1 MAELRKTKH
10 GQVERNKILSAIG
23 DITDKFDVEGV
34 CLYGSRATGYAKPDS
49 DYDLIIAIKEYNSKV
64 RYRYITGEIE
74 ISAILVNSSSLKS
87 DATKASLGEFVV
99 GRFLNPY
106 QAMTGS
112 DLFSGVERTYK
123 LRVILETLDDLLSE
137 YGDFVED
144 LRIPLEYFLFEKL
157 RKRAAIY
164 PPASYSYAQTYGGIN
179 GSKNLKKST
188 VGFLEAL
195 RELESLR
202 DEVRRIE
209 LNKDGSVRVLNG
221 KRRRQFGRI
230 KTAFFGTQRGLWQY
244 AVHGYAGRVRPSV
257 VRKELLSKIS
267 RARGSTEGPLAELKD
282 PKTLLKV
289 EEGELLMEG
298 SDWMAQLLEKLDVDG
313 DYKVTTVKLGGS
325 CTLYSVVVGDSRP
338 RRFVAKRFRS
348 ATSMRQLF
356 SNLRSVPSR
365 SWEFTPLAR
374 LHREYSLSRII
385 RSRDVHTAKIFAIV
399 LPERIIVRE
408 FLDGTDL
415 SSIISQKGEMRTTS
429 SAIRAYGL
437 LLSRIHLRGFA
448 LGDSRPNNVI
458 SSGPQLRV
466 LDWEHA
472 TRGGDIS
479 WDISEFLYSS
489 LSRNPNPDFAKNLIR
504 SFFEGYFK
512 KGSHAP
518 LAQVMKARKYFLPFK
533 YGISRST
540 AQTIKEELAR
550 SLSEIS

>member
-1 MAELRKTKH
+1 LAELRKAKH
-10 GQVERNKILSAIG
+10 GEVERKKILSAIG
-23 DITDKFDVEGV
+23 DITDEFDVEGV
-34 CLYGSRATGYAKPDS
+34 CLYGSQVTGYAKPDS
-49 DYDLIIAIKEYNSKV
+49 DYDLIIAIKKYNSKV

-87 DATKASLGEFVV
+87 DAVKASLGEFVV

-106 QAMTGS
+106 QPITGP
-112 DLFSGVERTYK
+112 DLFSEVERMYK
-123 LRVILETLDDLLSE
+123 MRVILETLDDLLSE

-164 PPASYSYAQTYGGIN
+164 PPASYSYAKTYGGIN
-179 GSKNLKKST
+179 GSRNLKRST
-188 VGFLEAL
+188 AGFLEAL
-195 RELESLR
+195 RKLESLG
-202 DEVRRIE
+202 DDIRRIE
-209 LNKDGSVRVLNG
+209 LNDDGSISVLNG

-230 KTAFFGTQRGLWQY
+230 KTAFSGTQRGLRQY

-282 PKTLLKV
+282 PKTLLRV

-298 SDWMAQLLEKLDVDG
+298 SDWVTQLLEKLDIDR
-313 DYKVTTVKLGGS
+313 DSKVTTVKLGGS
-325 CTLYSVVVGDSRP
+325 CTLYSVFVGDSRP
-338 RRFVAKRFRS
+338 RRLVAKRFRNT
-348 ATSMRQLF
+348 TSVRQLF

-374 LHREYSLSRII
+374 LHREYSLSRLI
-385 RSRDVHTAKIFAIV
+385 RSKDVHTAKILAIV

-408 FLDGTDL
+408 FFEGTDL
-415 SSIISQKGEMRTTS
+415 SSIIGKKDEMNTIS
-429 SAIRAYGL
+429 SVILAYGL

-458 SSGPQLRV
+458 SSGPQLHV

-489 LSRNPNPDFAKNLIR
+489 LSKNPNPDFARHLIR

-512 KGSHAP
+512 KGSHEP
-518 LAQVMKARKYFLPFK
+518 LTQVMKARKYFLPFK
-533 YGISRST
+533 YGISRSM
-540 AQTIKEELAR
+540 AQTIKEELTR
-550 SLSEIS
+550 SSSEIS